1 MSRLNF
7 LCIFILV
14 SVMASAQQQIPRDS
28 SFTLQSTFAK
38 EKKQRPYIE
47 IAHPEMIEGVTFL
60 KDQVYKSLGERV
72 LTADVFYPKKKI
84 RGNYPGVVLIHGGG
98 WRSGDKSQTVSMAIA
113 LANAG
118 YVAVCVEYRLSLEAK
133 FPGAVYDIKSA
144 VRWMR
149 ANSKKFNLDAKK
161 IATLGMSAGGQL
173 ATLVGF
179 TNFNKELEDTI
190 GNPKLSSEIQAVV
203 NIDGT
208 LSFHHPESQ
217 EGKATALWL
226 NGTYEENP
234 KIWELASPLDHVS
247 KNSPPILFINSSIPR
262 FHAGRDDMIKQ
273 LNSFNVYSQVHTL
286 ADTPH
291 PFWFFD
297 PWFVPTVDYTISF
310 LDKMFKK

>member
-1 MSRLNF
+1 MLRLNF

-14 SVMASAQQQIPRDS
+14 SVMASAQQQIPRDT
-28 SFTLQSTFAK
+28 SFTIQSSFAK
-38 EKKQRPYIE
+38 EKKYRPYIE
-47 IAHPEMIEGVTFL
+47 IAHPEMNEGVTFL
-60 KDQVYKSLGERV
+60 KNQVYKRLGERV
-72 LTADVFYPKKKI
+72 LTVDVYYPKNKI
-84 RGNYPGVVLIHGGG
+84 IGNYPGVLLIHGGG

-133 FPGAVYDIKSA
+133 FPEAVYDIKSA
-144 VRWMR
+144 IRWMR
-149 ANSKKFNLDAKK
+149 VNSKKFNLDANK

-179 TNFNKELEDTI
+179 TNCNKELEDAI
-190 GNPKLSSEIQAVV
+190 GNPKKSSEIQAVV

-217 EGKATALWL
+217 EGKATSLWL

-247 KNSPPILFINSSIPR
+247 KHSPPIVFINSSIPK

-273 LNSFNVYSQVHTL
+273 LNAFNVYSEVHTL

-297 PWFVPTVDYTISF
+297 PWFVPTVNYTISF
-310 LDKMFKK
+310 LDKIFKK